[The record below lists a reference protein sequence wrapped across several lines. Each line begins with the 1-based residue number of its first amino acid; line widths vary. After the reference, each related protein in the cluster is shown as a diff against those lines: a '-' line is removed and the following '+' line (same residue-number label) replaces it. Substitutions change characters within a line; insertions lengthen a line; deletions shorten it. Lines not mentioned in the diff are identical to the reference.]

1 VIGILVDADLI
12 LDALMNRH
20 RFMGNVDILFDRIH
34 PLIKMH
40 ITDIGWQKIYTYASK
55 FQNVKTAQAIIDW
68 LKEKIQVCQVHQ
80 NTLQEARLLPIQDFE
95 SAVELACASNYNLDA
110 IVTHKDYDFAAAADN
125 FWIWSVS
132 DLKIRINLEN
142 QLQQSYR
149 QNLEDNF
156 TYQDFQL

>member
-1 VIGILVDADLI
+1 MIGILVDADLI
-12 LDALMNRH
+12 LDALMNRN

-34 PLIKMH
+34 PLIKMY

-80 NTLQEARLLPIQDFE
+80 STLQEARLLPIQDFE
-95 SAVELACASNYNLDA
+95 SAVELACASSHNLDA

-125 FWIWSVS
+125 FWIWSVT

-142 QLQQSYR
+142 QLQKSQI
-149 QNLEDNF
+149 QNSEENF
-156 TYQDFQL
+156 TCQDF

>member
-12 LDALMNRH
+12 LDALMNRN
-20 RFMGNVDILFDRIH
+20 RLLGNVDILFERIH
-34 PLIKMH
+34 PLIKMY

-68 LKEKIQVCQVHQ
+68 LQEKIQVCQVHQ
-80 NTLQEARLLPIQDFE
+80 SILKEARLLPIQDFE
-95 SAVELACASNYNLDA
+95 SAVEIACASNHNLDA
-110 IVTHKDYDFAAAADN
+110 IVTHKYYDFAAASEK

-132 DLKIRINLEN
+132 DLKIRISLEN
-142 QLQQSYR
+142 QLQQS
-149 QNLEDNF
+149 QIQTSTENF